1 MTAEPTFQPSLEPTN
16 PGGEYAYGDDNGEN
30 TAAEFTDILTALF
43 SQLDEKSIAFLSGVV
58 ITLILI
64 FVVVRR
70 WRRPIVESD
79 SYSRLPTTDIE
90 LVTASQ
96 GNDDNKWDDWDNDE
110 VEKKVVDSA
119 SKQRGVLSLTKSTGS
134 SGSNHSV
141 SSAGSS
147 INSSVL
153 NGKEFRITPIKVGA
167 TPESSN
173 TPRDSAAGITP
184 KATLSSSNSS
194 SNSIKSLNTSTKLP
208 AISPKST
215 GDEDLFEA
223 IGIAAKPKF
232 LTPIPPPPVAST
244 PYFSPFQQKT
254 DVSNSKKTTSL
265 ADIEANGDGG
275 AAWDDLDELVP

>member
-1 MTAEPTFQPSLEPTN
+1 M
-16 PGGEYAYGDDNGEN
+16 
-30 TAAEFTDILTALF
+30 
-43 SQLDEKSIAFLSGVV
+43 
-58 ITLILI
+58 
-64 FVVVRR
+64 
-70 WRRPIVESD
+70 
-79 SYSRLPTTDIE
+79 
-90 LVTASQ
+90 
-96 GNDDNKWDDWDNDE
+96 
-110 VEKKVVDSA
+110 DSA

-215 GDEDLFEA
+215 VDEDLFEA

-254 DVSNSKKTTSL
+254 DVSNSKKPHSL
-265 ADIEANGDGG
+265 ADIEADGDGG